1 VSTASRGRR
10 HGEAGA
16 ATLLVLAMA
25 GVLLL
30 VGSALGVVQ
39 AMVVAH
45 RMAQAAAD
53 LAALAGASAAAH
65 GQAPCEAAATVALLN
80 GSRLVSCQQS
90 AGDVTVE
97 VVVTGPHWL
106 GQQGDLTAEARAGP
120 A

>member
-1 VSTASRGRR
+1 MNGMIPPRRRG
-10 HGEAGA
+10 ETGA

-45 RMAQAAAD
+45 RKAQAAAD

-65 GQAPCEAAATVALLN
+65 GRQPCTAAADLARLN
-80 GSRLVSCQQS
+80 GGRLERCEES
-90 AGDVTVE
+90 AGNVTVE
-97 VVVTGPHWL
+97 VVVTGPRWL

>member
-1 VSTASRGRR
+1 MIAVCPARGR
-10 HGEAGA
+10 GEAGA

-30 VGSALGVVQ
+30 VGAALGVVQ

-45 RMAQAAAD
+45 RKAQAAAD
-53 LAALAGASAAAH
+53 LAALAGASAAARGH
-65 GQAPCEAAATVALLN
+65 PPCEAAATVARLN
-80 GSRLVSCQQS
+80 GSQLVGCQES

-97 VVVTGPHWL
+97 VVVSGPHWL

>member
-1 VSTASRGRR
+1 
-10 HGEAGA
+10 
-16 ATLLVLAMA
+16 MA

-30 VGSALGVVQ
+30 VGAALGVVQ

-45 RMAQAAAD
+45 RKAQAAAD
-53 LAALAGASAAAH
+53 LAALAGASAAVH
-65 GQAPCEAAATVALLN
+65 GRPACEAAGAIATLN
-80 GSRLVSCQQS
+80 GGRLVDCRQS

-97 VVVTGPHWL
+97 VVVTGPRWL

>member
-1 VSTASRGRR
+1 VSAAHRR
-10 HGEAGA
+10 DDAGA

-30 VGSALGVVQ
+30 VGAALCVVQ

-45 RMAQAAAD
+45 REAQAAAD

-65 GQAPCEAAATVALLN
+65 GRPPCEAADTVARLN
-80 GSRLVSCQQS
+80 GSQLVGCRET

-97 VVVTGPHWL
+97 VVVSGPRWL

>member
-1 VSTASRGRR
+1 MSAARR
-10 HGEAGA
+10 REEAGA

-45 RMAQAAAD
+45 RKAQAAAD

-65 GQAPCEAAATVALLN
+65 GRAACEAADTVAQLN
-80 GSRLVSCQQS
+80 GARLAGCQEA

-97 VVVTGPHWL
+97 VVVTGPRWL
-106 GQQGDLTAEARAGP
+106 GQEGDLTAQARAGP

>member
-1 VSTASRGRR
+1 MSRAHRR
-10 HGEAGA
+10 GEAGA

-30 VGSALGVVQ
+30 VGAALGVVQ

-45 RMAQAAAD
+45 RKAQAAAD

-65 GQAPCEAAATVALLN
+65 GRAACEAADAVARLN
-80 GSRLVSCQQS
+80 GSGLVNCQEG
-90 AGDVTVE
+90 AGEVTVE
-97 VVVTGPHWL
+97 VVVTGPRWL